1 MVSGQLDPREIAAR
15 SGLGLEL
22 MLETIFKIVNLA
34 CGKKWKLLQNNV
46 CTKTQY
52 KCWCTNSDTG
62 NRSAR
67 AQLRNVSKF

>member
-1 MVSGQLDPREIAAR
+1 MVSGQLAPREIASW

-22 MLETIFKIVNLA
+22 MLGTIFKIVNLA

-46 CTKTQY
+46 CTITQY
-52 KCWCTNSDTG
+52 QCWCTNSDTG

-67 AQLRNVSKF
+67 TQLRNVSKF